1 MEGTPPGPSELVPR
15 EEVQRKLH
23 LMALAALGYG
33 LMLFAAGLAFG
44 SPRMVAVGVLFW
56 AYAVWVVAFP
66 GRELI
71 IRSRISPAAVV
82 VFVVMV
88 VAVVIEP
95 FTAILAA
102 VGLLIPIEISLPYSS
117 AAKIRRLAFVTWVA
131 AVAVGC
137 AAFLPGDAA
146 VPAVAANLMRLCGLV
161 LIFGL
166 VVSLICQS
174 SERVEASGREFSRLF
189 ELTVDLAETTDP
201 GALGNLV
208 ARHLAEATG
217 FDDCVV
223 YELAPEAGRLA
234 PFGSHPAESALEM
247 GPVPLAE
254 RPMLGRVLEDGAP
267 IVIDIADVQADPA
280 EQSHLRGLGRQAMLL
295 LPLMARPE
303 PVGVAELTS
312 SEHHSV
318 DERRLALASTL
329 AFTAAMAIENGWLY
343 QELRRRSLHDPL
355 TGLANLS
362 LFHDR
367 VEHAFAR
374 LARREGAAVAV
385 LFLDLDDFKAVNDT
399 LGHAGGD
406 ALLAL
411 VAERLRAVVRP
422 EDTAARLGGD
432 EFALLLDEVASPA
445 EALAVARR
453 AVDAVA
459 APFEITGWS
468 VRASVSIGVAY
479 RSVDDST
486 VEEMIAEADA
496 AMYEAKRAGKGRAVP
511 FHPGLRNAPVT
522 AGRPVAVAARSLAV
536 AVAAAAVARAPG
548 YAAAD
553 RAGGGGRR
561 RDYERAGWVRF
572 CVPGGGSRGRPF

>member
-1 MEGTPPGPSELVPR
+1 
-15 EEVQRKLH
+15 
-23 LMALAALGYG
+23 
-33 LMLFAAGLAFG
+33 
-44 SPRMVAVGVLFW
+44 
-56 AYAVWVVAFP
+56 
-66 GRELI
+66 
-71 IRSRISPAAVV
+71 
-82 VFVVMV
+82 
-88 VAVVIEP
+88 
-95 FTAILAA
+95 
-102 VGLLIPIEISLPYSS
+102 
-117 AAKIRRLAFVTWVA
+117 
-131 AVAVGC
+131 
-137 AAFLPGDAA
+137 
-146 VPAVAANLMRLCGLV
+146 
-161 LIFGL
+161 
-166 VVSLICQS
+166 
-174 SERVEASGREFSRLF
+174 
-189 ELTVDLAETTDP
+189 
-201 GALGNLV
+201 
-208 ARHLAEATG
+208 
-217 FDDCVV
+217 
-223 YELAPEAGRLA
+223 
-234 PFGSHPAESALEM
+234 
-247 GPVPLAE
+247 
-254 RPMLGRVLEDGAP
+254 
-267 IVIDIADVQADPA
+267 
-280 EQSHLRGLGRQAMLL
+280 
-295 LPLMARPE
+295 
-303 PVGVAELTS
+303 
-312 SEHHSV
+312 
-318 DERRLALASTL
+318 
-329 AFTAAMAIENGWLY
+329 MAIENGWLY
-343 QELRRRSLHDPL
+343 QELRQRSLHDPL

-553 RAGGGGRR
+553 RAGGGGS
-561 RDYERAGWVRF
+561 EEGL
-572 CVPGGGSRGRPF
+572 

>member
-1 MEGTPPGPSELVPR
+1 MEGRLLGPGELIPR
-15 EEVQRKLH
+15 EEVSRKLN
-23 LMALAALGYG
+23 LMALVALGYG
-33 LMLFAAGLAFG
+33 LAQAAAGLAFG

-56 AYAVWVVAFP
+56 AYAAWIVAFP

-71 IRSRISPAAVV
+71 HRSRVSPAAVV
-82 VFVVMV
+82 VFAVMV
-88 VAVVIEP
+88 VVAVLEP
-95 FTAILAA
+95 FIAIIAA
-102 VGLLIPIEISLPYSS
+102 VGLFIPIEIALPYSS
-117 AAKIRRLAFVTWVA
+117 AVSVRRLAFLTWVA
-131 AVAVGC
+131 AVVVGC
-137 AAFLPGDAA
+137 VSFLPDDAA

-166 VVSLICQS
+166 VVSLIYES
-174 SERVEASGREFSRLF
+174 SERIKASGREFRRLF

-217 FDDCVV
+217 FDDCII
-223 YELAPEAGRLA
+223 YELAPETGRLA
-234 PFGSHPAESALEM
+234 PFGSHPAESALET
-247 GPVPLAE
+247 GPVSLAE
-254 RPMLGRVLEDGAP
+254 RPMLGRVLDDGAP

-280 EQSHLRGLGRQAMLL
+280 EQSRLRGLGRQAMLL
-295 LPLMARPE
+295 LPLMARQE

-312 SEHHSV
+312 SGHHSV

-329 AFTAAMAIENGWLY
+329 ALTAAMAIENGWLY

-385 LFLDLDDFKAVNDT
+385 LFLDLDNFKAVNDT
-399 LGHAGGD
+399 LGHARGD

-459 APFEITGWS
+459 APFKLAGRPGH

-479 RSVDDST
+479 RSADDGT
-486 VEEMIAEADA
+486 VEEIIAESDA
-496 AMYEAKRAGKGRAVP
+496 AMYEAKRAGKGQAVL
-511 FHPGLRNAPVT
+511 FHPGLRVVPVT
-522 AGRPVAVAARSLAV
+522 AGRPVAVAAHS
-536 AVAAAAVARAPG
+536 AR
-548 YAAAD
+548 
-553 RAGGGGRR
+553 GGGGGGGGGARGGAS
-561 RDYERAGWVRF
+561 AGLRGGRS
-572 CVPGGGSRGRPF
+572 CGGGSEEGI